1 MQSPIQKLRQNSI
14 VFEKPGILSENFK
27 TFYELRLPY
36 ISILFCRNFAYVSY
50 LPMST
55 KACVGVFLFCLDLE
69 LFAKVLK
76 SLVSTNSFFTL
87 LLITQG
93 LDKIKNI
100 PYIVF

>member
-1 MQSPIQKLRQNSI
+1 MQSPIQKFRQNSI

>member
-1 MQSPIQKLRQNSI
+1 MQSPIQKFRQNSI

-50 LPMST
+50 LPMAT